1 MTVLRT
7 PADRTDQFWPENVSK
22 SEFLIVLRHPKV
34 KIPETFGATLS
45 QNSRSL
51 TEILKNWFKSSL
63 ESKKYV
69 PNSTLTF
76 LVTLGDSD
84 CFAQESHQDFSK
96 RFKKCSFSSNFSTCY
111 GFRTE
116 RLFCDWNLEGL
127 PKSLQNCSKP
137 PPFDGS
143 WPDLPNPCPFCDWIP
158 SDSQKVPK
166 NPPKLSKMSLFDHF
180 LTLTLE
186 KPLIG
191 DLSGT
196 LLAPKVG
203 FRGKMA
209 LWGPPPYPRPHFRPW
224 VPPAGISLW
233 VPPAGISLW
242 VPPAGISLWST
253 FRSGLSPGV
262 LRWSDFRSRS
272 LPHRNRKMPR
282 VAGFLDFSSRVRVLP

>member
-1 MTVLRT
+1 M
-7 PADRTDQFWPENVSK
+7 TDQFWPESVSK

-96 RFKKCSFSSNFSTCY
+96 RFKKCSFSSNFSPWQ
-111 GFRTE
+111 GFRSE
-116 RLFCDWNLEGL
+116 RLFFDWNLDSVS
-127 PKSLQNCSKP
+127 KSLQNCLKSSL
-137 PPFDGS
+137 FDRS
-143 WPDLPNPCPFCDWIP
+143 WLDFSRLCHFLDWIW
-158 SDSQKVPK
+158 SDPQKVPK

-180 LTLTLE
+180 LAPTLKKT
-186 KPLIG
+186 LIG

-196 LLAPKVG
+196 FLAPKVG
-203 FRGKMA
+203 F
-209 LWGPPPYPRPHFRPW
+209 
-224 VPPAGISLW
+224 
-233 VPPAGISLW
+233 
-242 VPPAGISLWST
+242 
-253 FRSGLSPGV
+253 
-262 LRWSDFRSRS
+262 
-272 LPHRNRKMPR
+272 
-282 VAGFLDFSSRVRVLP
+282 